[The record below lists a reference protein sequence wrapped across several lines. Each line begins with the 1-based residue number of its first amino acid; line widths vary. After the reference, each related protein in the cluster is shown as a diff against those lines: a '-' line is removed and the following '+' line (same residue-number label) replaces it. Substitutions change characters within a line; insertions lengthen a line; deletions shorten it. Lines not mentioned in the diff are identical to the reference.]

1 MTPQLRQILD
11 RPERNAVRTVAVCS
25 MLWLPRFSDERGHL
39 SVVECGKDISFEVK
53 RAYYLYGV
61 PAGAVRGA
69 HAHRTLQQLIV
80 ATSGSVEVTVDDGQ
94 HSDRYRLSR
103 PDHGLHVGPG
113 VWRSLENFSPDA
125 VCLVL
130 ASQPYDESDY
140 YWDYE
145 DFRRD
150 LPEPS

>member
-1 MTPQLRQILD
+1 MTPQLKQIIHQ
-11 RPERNAVRTVAVCS
+11 PEENSLRTVRVCS
-25 MLWLPRFSDERGHL
+25 LVRLPRFSDERGHL
-39 SVVECGKDISFEVK
+39 SVVECGKEINFEVK

-61 PAGAVRGA
+61 PTGAVRGA

-80 ATSGSVEVTVDDGQ
+80 AASGSVEVIVDDGY

-103 PDHGLHVGPG
+103 PDHGLYVGPG

-145 DFRRD
+145 AFRRD
-150 LPEPS
+150 LPDPS